1 MTDTGP
7 APSVAEPG
15 AFAALL
21 SLTTARTAV
30 AEGSQKDQDAGQPAS
45 GDEQPTVDLGDI
57 CVAAATV
64 PVVAPSDAV
73 PPVADAQGAPI
84 APVAPADAPQADV
97 VMNVS
102 KQETVAIAQALA
114 VPVQA
119 PAAQQPVVTA
129 AATVD
134 APVEA
139 APVEASPV
147 ASAEPAPVFASP
159 ALSVVEAAPQPADV
173 QSADQLAPVAADQA
187 ADAPAT
193 PASPAQGKDPA
204 VPAAQAG
211 QAQTSTSGEQNQQ
224 STGQDDS
231 QNPRPRGERVLDAAQ
246 RIAGAA
252 AFAQPVAEPQAAV
265 AQPVAASPEPAVSAP
280 ATPAAPAAQAQAAPA
295 TPAPAP
301 QQAAAQQAVQPAA
314 PQAAHAA
321 HHVAAAPVAAPAAP
335 VEHSAL
341 SHAGTTATVEKIHE
355 LVRISS
361 LRDGTARATLQLKPA
376 ELGTVNVHL
385 RTTLDGLVATIHA
398 QDATALSALRQ
409 AGTELQQS
417 LQDRGVNLARIE
429 LGLSSGDGSAAKD
442 GRQTAQAFADG
453 RGSGGDRGR
462 RENANDGTT
471 AESVVE
477 LEPVV
482 TTHVLPDGVLVD
494 VRA

>member
-30 AEGSQKDQDAGQPAS
+30 AEGSQKDQDASQPAS
-45 GDEQPTVDLGDI
+45 GDEQLTVDLGDI

-73 PPVADAQGAPI
+73 PPVAD

-139 APVEASPV
+139 APVFGA
-147 ASAEPAPVFASP
+147 P
-159 ALSVVEAAPQPADV
+159 ALSVVEAAPQPADL

-252 AFAQPVAEPQAAV
+252 AFAQPVAKPQAAV